1 MSKTFLAIGG
11 HVGDMELTAGLI
23 LATESLKGNKI
34 VTIALTGG
42 ERGNP
47 KGMSVEEYR
56 LQKEKEASEFARML
70 KGDAIVFEYPDGEL
84 PVNDEVKFRIA
95 NLIRKYKPSAIFTH
109 WKNSM
114 HKDHRNTYLN
124 VIDAAFY
131 AGIDMGDKV
140 EGERH
145 YAPIYYCENWEDRD
159 GFVPYIYIDGT
170 EGYDLWC
177 KAIQKHW
184 FIMNSPSFKYYDY
197 YTHLS
202 FVRGALNKTKNAA
215 AFAVEDYQKFIRN
228 KEI

>member
-56 LQKEKEASEFARML
+56 LQKEKEASEFAHML
-70 KGDAIVFEYPDGEL
+70 KGEAIVFEYADGEL
-84 PVNDEVKFRIA
+84 PVNDEIKFRIA

-140 EGERH
+140 KGERH
-145 YAPIYYCENWEDRD
+145 YAPIYLCENWEDRD

-170 EGYDLWC
+170 
-177 KAIQKHW
+177 
-184 FIMNSPSFKYYDY
+184 
-197 YTHLS
+197 
-202 FVRGALNKTKNAA
+202 R
-215 AFAVEDYQKFIRN
+215 R
-228 KEI
+228 